1 MNLKPKLTT
10 LVSGSVSYEK
20 WLKCFSSLQSSVSEH
35 VASALDLCFM
45 DKVLEDLN
53 HSDRPPW
60 VFALLAVEDLHT
72 LIDQAL
78 QNYKTR

>member
-1 MNLKPKLTT
+1 MNLEPKLTA
-10 LVSGSVSYEK
+10 LVGGSVSYKK

-35 VASALDLCFM
+35 VAGALDLCFM
-45 DKVLEDLN
+45 DEVLEDLN

-60 VFALLAVEDLHT
+60 VLALVALEDLHT